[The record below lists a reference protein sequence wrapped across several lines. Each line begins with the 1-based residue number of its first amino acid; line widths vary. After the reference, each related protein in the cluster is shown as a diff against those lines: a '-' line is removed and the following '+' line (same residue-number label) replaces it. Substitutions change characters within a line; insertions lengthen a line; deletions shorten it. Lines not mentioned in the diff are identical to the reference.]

1 MIIKERSEQMLTEEQ
16 EDYLKSIFGL
26 NGTTDYVSNKNLAQ
40 DLGIK
45 PSSVSE
51 MMLRLKKDDYVDI
64 RPYKGVKLT
73 QKGLDHTANIIK
85 RHRLI
90 ERFLIEELEYSWDE
104 VHEEA
109 EILEHRVSDRFIEK
123 IDKLMGYPK
132 TCPHGGIIPRENQ
145 IEELYNTSLN
155 EFEVGDDVI
164 IKRVMDYVNL
174 LDYLS
179 NQDLNIGNV
188 VTINNKDSLNQ
199 IIELKLN
206 NKTIM
211 ISETNASYL
220 FGIKK

>member
-1 MIIKERSEQMLTEEQ
+1 MLTEEQ
-16 EDYLKSIFGL
+16 EDYLKAIFGL
-26 NGTTDYVSNKNLAQ
+26 NGTTDYVSNKNLAN
-40 DLGIK
+40 DLNIK

-73 QKGLDHTANIIK
+73 EKGLNHTANIIK

-90 ERFLIEELEYSWDE
+90 ERFLIEELEYTWDE

-109 EILEHRVSDRFIEK
+109 EILEHRVSNRFIEK
-123 IDKLMGYPK
+123 IDKLMDYPD

-145 IEELYNTSLN
+145 IEEIYNTSLN
-155 EFEVGDDVI
+155 EFEVGEDI
-164 IKRVMDYVNL
+164 EIKRVMDYVSL

-179 NQDLNIGNV
+179 NQELNIGDI
-188 VTINNKDSLNQ
+188 VTISKKDELNQ

-206 NKTIM
+206 DKTII
-211 ISETNASYL
+211 ISETNAAYL
-220 FGIKK
+220 FGAKVED

>member
-1 MIIKERSEQMLTEEQ
+1 MLTEEQ
-16 EDYLKSIFGL
+16 EDYLKAIFGL

-40 DLGIK
+40 DLNIK

-73 QKGLDHTANIIK
+73 QKGLDHTTNIIK

-90 ERFLIEELEYSWDE
+90 ERFLIEELEYTWDE
-104 VHEEA
+104 VHGEA
-109 EILEHRVSDRFIEK
+109 EILEHRVSDRFIDK
-123 IDKLMGYPK
+123 IDKLMGYPT

-145 IEELYNTSLN
+145 IEEIYNTSLN
-155 EFEVGDDVI
+155 DFEIGDDVE

-179 NQDLNIGNV
+179 NQELHIGDV
-188 VTINNKDSLNQ
+188 VTISNKDSLNQ
-199 IIELKLN
+199 LIELKLKD
-206 NKTIM
+206 KTIM

-220 FGIKK
+220 FGIKQLNK

>member
-1 MIIKERSEQMLTEEQ
+1 MLTEEQ
-16 EDYLKSIFGL
+16 EDYLKAIFGL

-40 DLGIK
+40 DLNIK

-73 QKGLDHTANIIK
+73 QKGLDHTTNIIK

-90 ERFLIEELEYSWDE
+90 ERFLIEELEYTWDE

-109 EILEHRVSDRFIEK
+109 EILEHRVSDRFIDK
-123 IDKLMGYPK
+123 IDKLMGYPT

-145 IEELYNTSLN
+145 IEEIYNTSLN
-155 EFEVGDDVI
+155 EFEIGDDVE

-179 NQDLNIGNV
+179 NQELHIGDL
-188 VTINNKDSLNQ
+188 VTISNKDSLNQ
-199 IIELKLN
+199 LIELKLKD
-206 NKTIM
+206 KTIM

-220 FGIKK
+220 FGIKTA

>member
-1 MIIKERSEQMLTEEQ
+1 MLTEEQ
-16 EDYLKSIFGL
+16 EDYLKAIFGL

-40 DLGIK
+40 DLNIK

-73 QKGLDHTANIIK
+73 QKGLDHTTNIIK

-90 ERFLIEELEYSWDE
+90 ERFLIEELEYTWDE

-109 EILEHRVSDRFIEK
+109 EILEHRVSDRFIDK
-123 IDKLMGYPK
+123 IDKLMGYPT

-145 IEELYNTSLN
+145 LEEIYNTSLN
-155 EFEVGDDVI
+155 KFEIGDDVE

-179 NQDLNIGNV
+179 NQELHIGDV
-188 VTINNKDSLNQ
+188 VTISNKDSLNQ
-199 IIELKLN
+199 LIELKLKD
-206 NKTIM
+206 KTIM

-220 FGIKK
+220 FGIKTA

>member
-1 MIIKERSEQMLTEEQ
+1 MLTEEQ
-16 EDYLKSIFGL
+16 EDYLKAIFGL

-40 DLGIK
+40 DLNIK

-73 QKGLDHTANIIK
+73 QKGLDHTTNIIK

-90 ERFLIEELEYSWDE
+90 ERFLIEELEYTWDE

-109 EILEHRVSDRFIEK
+109 EILEHRVSDCFIDK
-123 IDKLMGYPK
+123 IDKLMGYPT

-145 IEELYNTSLN
+145 IEEIYNTSLN
-155 EFEVGDDVI
+155 EFEIGDDVE

-179 NQDLNIGNV
+179 NQELHIGDV
-188 VTINNKDSLNQ
+188 VTISNKDSLNQ
-199 IIELKLN
+199 LIELKLKD
-206 NKTIM
+206 KTIM

-220 FGIKK
+220 FGIKTA

>member
-1 MIIKERSEQMLTEEQ
+1 MLTEEQ
-16 EDYLKSIFGL
+16 EDYLKAIFGL

-40 DLGIK
+40 DLNIK

-73 QKGLDHTANIIK
+73 QKGLDHTTNIIK

-90 ERFLIEELEYSWDE
+90 ERFLIEELEYTWDE

-109 EILEHRVSDRFIEK
+109 EILEHRVSDRFIDK
-123 IDKLMGYPK
+123 IDKLMGYPT

-145 IEELYNTSLN
+145 IEEIYNTSLN
-155 EFEVGDDVI
+155 EFEIGDDVE

-179 NQDLNIGNV
+179 NQELHIGDV
-188 VTINNKDSLNQ
+188 VTISNKDSLNQ
-199 IIELKLN
+199 LIELKLED
-206 NKTIM
+206 KTIM

-220 FGIKK
+220 FGIKTA

>member
-1 MIIKERSEQMLTEEQ
+1 MLTEEQ
-16 EDYLKSIFGL
+16 EDYLKAIFGL

-40 DLGIK
+40 DLNIK

-73 QKGLDHTANIIK
+73 QKGLNHTTNIIK

-90 ERFLIEELEYSWDE
+90 ERFLIEELEYTWDE

-109 EILEHRVSDRFIEK
+109 EILEHRVSDRFIDK
-123 IDKLMGYPK
+123 IDKLMGYPT

-145 IEELYNTSLN
+145 LEEIYNTSLN
-155 EFEVGDDVI
+155 EFEIGDDVE

-179 NQDLNIGNV
+179 NQELHIGDV
-188 VTINNKDSLNQ
+188 VTISNKDSLNQ
-199 IIELKLN
+199 LIELKLKD
-206 NKTIM
+206 KTIM

-220 FGIKK
+220 FGIKTT

>member
-1 MIIKERSEQMLTEEQ
+1 MLTEEQ

-26 NGTTDYVSNKNLAQ
+26 NGTIDYVSNKNLAQ
-40 DLGIK
+40 DLNIK

-51 MMLRLKKDDYVDI
+51 MMLRLKKDNYVDI

-73 QKGLDHTANIIK
+73 QKGIDHTTNIIK

-90 ERFLIEELEYSWDE
+90 ERFLIEELEYTWDE

-123 IDKLMGYPK
+123 IDKLMGYPT
-132 TCPHGGIIPRENQ
+132 TCPHGGIIPREHQ
-145 IEELYNTSLN
+145 IEEIYNTSLN
-155 EFEVGDDVI
+155 EFEIGDDVE

-179 NQDLNIGNV
+179 NQELHIGDV
-188 VTINNKDSLNQ
+188 VTISNKDKLNQ
-199 IIELKLN
+199 LIELKLKE
-206 NKTIM
+206 KTIM

-220 FGIKK
+220 FGIKIT

>member
-1 MIIKERSEQMLTEEQ
+1 MLTEEQ
-16 EDYLKSIFGL
+16 EDYLKAIFGL

-40 DLGIK
+40 DLNIK

-73 QKGLDHTANIIK
+73 QKGLDHTTNIIK

-90 ERFLIEELEYSWDE
+90 ERFLIEELEYTWDE

-109 EILEHRVSDRFIEK
+109 EILEHRVSDRFIDK
-123 IDKLMGYPK
+123 IDKLMGYPT

-145 IEELYNTSLN
+145 IEEIYNTSLN
-155 EFEVGDDVI
+155 EFEIGNDVE

-179 NQDLNIGNV
+179 NQELHIGDV
-188 VTINNKDSLNQ
+188 VTISNKDSLNQ
-199 IIELKLN
+199 LIELKLKD
-206 NKTIM
+206 KTIM

-220 FGIKK
+220 FGIKTA

>member
-1 MIIKERSEQMLTEEQ
+1 MLTEEQ
-16 EDYLKSIFGL
+16 EDYLKAIFGL

-40 DLGIK
+40 DLNIK

-51 MMLRLKKDDYVDI
+51 MMLRLKKDDYVEI

-73 QKGLDHTANIIK
+73 QKGLNHTTNIIK

-90 ERFLIEELEYSWDE
+90 ERFLIEELEYTWDE

-109 EILEHRVSDRFIEK
+109 EILEHRVSDRFIDK
-123 IDKLMGYPK
+123 IDKLMGYPT

-145 IEELYNTSLN
+145 IEEIYNTSLN
-155 EFEVGDDVI
+155 EFEIGDDVE

-179 NQDLNIGNV
+179 NQELHIGDV
-188 VTINNKDSLNQ
+188 VTISNKDSLNQ
-199 IIELKLN
+199 LIELKLKD
-206 NKTIM
+206 KTIM

-220 FGIKK
+220 FGIKTA

>member
-1 MIIKERSEQMLTEEQ
+1 MLTEEQ
-16 EDYLKSIFGL
+16 EDYLKAIFGL
-26 NGTTDYVSNKNLAQ
+26 NGTTDYVSNKNLAH
-40 DLGIK
+40 DLDIK

-73 QKGLDHTANIIK
+73 QKGLNHTANIIK

-109 EILEHRVSDRFIEK
+109 EILEHRVSDRFIDK
-123 IDKLMGYPK
+123 IDKLMGYPD

-145 IEELYNTSLN
+145 IEERYNTSLN
-155 EFEVGDDVI
+155 EFELGDDVE

-179 NQDLNIGNV
+179 NQELHIGDI
-188 VTINNKDSLNQ
+188 VTISKKDSLNQ

-206 NKTIM
+206 SKTIM

>member
-1 MIIKERSEQMLTEEQ
+1 MLTEEQ
-16 EDYLKSIFGL
+16 EDYLKAIFGL

-40 DLGIK
+40 DLNIK

-73 QKGLDHTANIIK
+73 QKGLGHTTNIIK

-90 ERFLIEELEYSWDE
+90 ERFLIEELEYTWDE

-109 EILEHRVSDRFIEK
+109 EILEHRVSDRFIDK
-123 IDKLMGYPK
+123 IDKLMGYPT

-145 IEELYNTSLN
+145 IEEIYNTSLN
-155 EFEVGDDVI
+155 EFEIGDDVE

-179 NQDLNIGNV
+179 NQELHIGDV
-188 VTINNKDSLNQ
+188 
-199 IIELKLN
+199 
-206 NKTIM
+206 
-211 ISETNASYL
+211 
-220 FGIKK
+220 

>member
-1 MIIKERSEQMLTEEQ
+1 MLTEEQ
-16 EDYLKSIFGL
+16 EDYLKAIFGL

-40 DLGIK
+40 DLNIK

-73 QKGLDHTANIIK
+73 QKGLDHTTNIIK

-90 ERFLIEELEYSWDE
+90 ERFLIEELEYTWDE

-109 EILEHRVSDRFIEK
+109 EILEHRVSDRFIDK
-123 IDKLMGYPK
+123 IDKLMGYPT

-145 IEELYNTSLN
+145 IEEIYNTSLN
-155 EFEVGDDVI
+155 EFEIGDDVE

-179 NQDLNIGNV
+179 NQELHIGDV
-188 VTINNKDSLNQ
+188 VTISNKDSLNQ
-199 IIELKLN
+199 LIELKLKD
-206 NKTIM
+206 KTIM

-220 FGIKK
+220 FGIKPA

>member
-1 MIIKERSEQMLTEEQ
+1 MLTEEQ
-16 EDYLKSIFGL
+16 EDYLKAIFGL

-40 DLGIK
+40 DLNIK

-73 QKGLDHTANIIK
+73 QKGLDHTTNIIK

-90 ERFLIEELEYSWDE
+90 ERFLIEELEYTWDE
-104 VHEEA
+104 VHGEA
-109 EILEHRVSDRFIEK
+109 EILEHRVSDRFIDK
-123 IDKLMGYPK
+123 IDKLMGYPT

-145 IEELYNTSLN
+145 IEEIYNTSLN
-155 EFEVGDDVI
+155 EFEIGDDVE

-179 NQDLNIGNV
+179 NQELHIGDV
-188 VTINNKDSLNQ
+188 VTISNKDSLNQ
-199 IIELKLN
+199 LIELKLKD
-206 NKTIM
+206 KTIM

-220 FGIKK
+220 FGIKTA

>member
-1 MIIKERSEQMLTEEQ
+1 MLTEEQ
-16 EDYLKSIFGL
+16 EDYLKAIFGL

-40 DLGIK
+40 DLNIK

-73 QKGLDHTANIIK
+73 QKGLDHTTNIIK

-90 ERFLIEELEYSWDE
+90 ERFLIEELEYTWDE

-109 EILEHRVSDRFIEK
+109 EILEHRVSDRFIDK
-123 IDKLMGYPK
+123 IDKLMGYPT

-145 IEELYNTSLN
+145 IEEIYNTSLN
-155 EFEVGDDVI
+155 EFEIGDDVE

-179 NQDLNIGNV
+179 NQELHIGDV
-188 VTINNKDSLNQ
+188 VTISNKDSLNQ
-199 IIELKLN
+199 LIELKLED
-206 NKTIM
+206 KTIM

>member
-1 MIIKERSEQMLTEEQ
+1 MLTEEQ
-16 EDYLKSIFGL
+16 EDYLKAIFGL

-40 DLGIK
+40 DLNIK

-73 QKGLDHTANIIK
+73 QKGLNHTTNIIK

-90 ERFLIEELEYSWDE
+90 ERFLIEELEYTWDE

-109 EILEHRVSDRFIEK
+109 EILEHRVSDRFIDK
-123 IDKLMGYPK
+123 IDKLMGYPT

-145 IEELYNTSLN
+145 LEEIYNTSLN
-155 EFEVGDDVI
+155 EFEIGDDVE

-179 NQDLNIGNV
+179 NQELHIGDV
-188 VTINNKDSLNQ
+188 VTISNKDSLNQ
-199 IIELKLN
+199 LIELKLKD
-206 NKTIM
+206 KTIM

-220 FGIKK
+220 FGIKTA

>member
-1 MIIKERSEQMLTEEQ
+1 MLTEEQ
-16 EDYLKSIFGL
+16 EDYLKAIFGL

-40 DLGIK
+40 DLNIK

-73 QKGLDHTANIIK
+73 QKGLNHTTNIIK

-90 ERFLIEELEYSWDE
+90 ERFLIEELEYTWDE

-109 EILEHRVSDRFIEK
+109 EILEHRVSDRFIDK
-123 IDKLMGYPK
+123 IDKLMGYPT

-145 IEELYNTSLN
+145 LEEIYNTSLN
-155 EFEVGDDVI
+155 EFEIGDDVE

-179 NQDLNIGNV
+179 NQELHIGDV
-188 VTINNKDSLNQ
+188 VTISNKDSLNQ
-199 IIELKLN
+199 LIELKLED
-206 NKTIM
+206 KTIM

-220 FGIKK
+220 FGIKTA

>member
-1 MIIKERSEQMLTEEQ
+1 MLTEEQ
-16 EDYLKSIFGL
+16 EDYLKAIFGL

-40 DLGIK
+40 DLNIK

-73 QKGLDHTANIIK
+73 SKGLNHTMNIIK

-90 ERFLIEELEYSWDE
+90 ERYLIEELEYTWDE

-109 EILEHRVSDRFIEK
+109 EVLEHRVSNRFIDK

-145 IEELYNTSLN
+145 IEEIYTTPIS
-155 EFEVGDDVI
+155 EYEVGDEVE

-174 LDYLS
+174 LGYLS
-179 NQDLNIGNV
+179 SEELLIGDV
-188 VTINNKDSLNQ
+188 VKITKKDHLNQ
-199 IIELKLN
+199 LIELSVKN
-206 NKTIM
+206 RTIM

-220 FGIKK
+220 FGVKI

>member
-1 MIIKERSEQMLTEEQ
+1 MLTEEQ
-16 EDYLKSIFGL
+16 EDYLKAIFGL

-40 DLGIK
+40 DLNIK

-73 QKGLDHTANIIK
+73 QKGLDHTTNIIK

-90 ERFLIEELEYSWDE
+90 ERFLIEELEYTWDE
-104 VHEEA
+104 VHGEA
-109 EILEHRVSDRFIEK
+109 EILEHRVSDRFIDK
-123 IDKLMGYPK
+123 IDKLMGYPA

-145 IEELYNTSLN
+145 IEEIYNTSLN
-155 EFEVGDDVI
+155 DFEIGDDVE

-179 NQDLNIGNV
+179 NQELHIGDV
-188 VTINNKDSLNQ
+188 VTISNKDSLNQ
-199 IIELKLN
+199 LIELKLKD
-206 NKTIM
+206 KTIM

-220 FGIKK
+220 FGIKTA

>member
-1 MIIKERSEQMLTEEQ
+1 MLTEEQ
-16 EDYLKSIFGL
+16 EDYLKAIFGL

-40 DLGIK
+40 DLNIK

-73 QKGLDHTANIIK
+73 QKGLDHTTNIIK

-90 ERFLIEELEYSWDE
+90 ERFLIEELEYTWDE

-109 EILEHRVSDRFIEK
+109 EILEHRVSDRFIDK
-123 IDKLMGYPK
+123 IDKLMGYPT

-145 IEELYNTSLN
+145 IEEIYNTSLN
-155 EFEVGDDVI
+155 EFEIGDDVE

-179 NQDLNIGNV
+179 NQELHIGDV
-188 VTINNKDSLNQ
+188 VTISNKDSLNQ
-199 IIELKLN
+199 LIELKLKD
-206 NKTIM
+206 KTIM

-220 FGIKK
+220 FGIKTV

>member
-1 MIIKERSEQMLTEEQ
+1 MLTEEQ
-16 EDYLKSIFGL
+16 EDYLKAIFGL

-40 DLGIK
+40 DLNIK

-73 QKGLDHTANIIK
+73 QKGLDHTTNIIK

-90 ERFLIEELEYSWDE
+90 ERFLIEELEYTWDE

-109 EILEHRVSDRFIEK
+109 EILEHRVSDRFIDK
-123 IDKLMGYPK
+123 IDKLMGYPT

-145 IEELYNTSLN
+145 IEEIYNTSLN
-155 EFEVGDDVI
+155 EFEIGDDVE

-179 NQDLNIGNV
+179 NQELHIGDV
-188 VTINNKDSLNQ
+188 VTISNKDSLNQ
-199 IIELKLN
+199 LIELKLKD
-206 NKTIM
+206 KTIM

-220 FGIKK
+220 FGIKTA

>member
-1 MIIKERSEQMLTEEQ
+1 MLTEEQ
-16 EDYLKSIFGL
+16 EDYLKAIFGL

-40 DLGIK
+40 DLNIK

-73 QKGLDHTANIIK
+73 QKGLDHTTNIIK

-90 ERFLIEELEYSWDE
+90 ERFLIEELEYTWDE

-109 EILEHRVSDRFIEK
+109 EILEHRVSDRFIDK
-123 IDKLMGYPK
+123 IDKLMGYPT

-145 IEELYNTSLN
+145 IEEIYNTSLN
-155 EFEVGDDVI
+155 DFEIGDDVE

-179 NQDLNIGNV
+179 NQELHIGDV
-188 VTINNKDSLNQ
+188 VTISNKDSLNQ
-199 IIELKLN
+199 LIELKLKD
-206 NKTIM
+206 KTIM

-220 FGIKK
+220 FGIKTA

>member
-1 MIIKERSEQMLTEEQ
+1 MLTEEQ
-16 EDYLKSIFGL
+16 EDYLKAIFGL

-40 DLGIK
+40 DLNIK

-73 QKGLDHTANIIK
+73 QKGLDHTTNIIK

-90 ERFLIEELEYSWDE
+90 ERFLIEELEYTWDE

-109 EILEHRVSDRFIEK
+109 EILEHRVSDRFIDK
-123 IDKLMGYPK
+123 IDKLMGYPT

-145 IEELYNTSLN
+145 IEEIYNTSLN
-155 EFEVGDDVI
+155 EFEIGDDVE

-179 NQDLNIGNV
+179 NQELHIGDV
-188 VTINNKDSLNQ
+188 VTISNKDSLNQ
-199 IIELKLN
+199 LIELKLKY
-206 NKTIM
+206 KTIM

-220 FGIKK
+220 FGIKTA

>member
-1 MIIKERSEQMLTEEQ
+1 MLTEEQ
-16 EDYLKSIFGL
+16 EDYLKAIFGL

-40 DLGIK
+40 DLNIK

-73 QKGLDHTANIIK
+73 QKGLDHTTNIIK

-90 ERFLIEELEYSWDE
+90 ERFLIEELEYTWDE

-109 EILEHRVSDRFIEK
+109 EILEHRVSDRFIDK
-123 IDKLMGYPK
+123 IDKLMGYPT

-145 IEELYNTSLN
+145 IEEIYNTSLN
-155 EFEVGDDVI
+155 EFEIGDDVE

-179 NQDLNIGNV
+179 NQELHIGDV
-188 VTINNKDSLNQ
+188 VTISNKDSLNQ
-199 IIELKLN
+199 LIELKLKD
-206 NKTIM
+206 KTIM
-211 ISETNASYL
+211 ISEINASYL
-220 FGIKK
+220 FGIKKA

>member
-1 MIIKERSEQMLTEEQ
+1 MLTEEQ
-16 EDYLKSIFGL
+16 EDYLKAIFGL

-40 DLGIK
+40 DLNIK

-73 QKGLDHTANIIK
+73 QKGLDHTTNIIK

-90 ERFLIEELEYSWDE
+90 ERFLIEELEYTWGE
-104 VHEEA
+104 VHEKA
-109 EILEHRVSDRFIEK
+109 EILEHRVSDRFIDK
-123 IDKLMGYPK
+123 IDKLMGYPT

-145 IEELYNTSLN
+145 IEEIYNTSLN
-155 EFEVGDDVI
+155 EFEIGDDVE

-179 NQDLNIGNV
+179 NQELHIGDV
-188 VTINNKDSLNQ
+188 VTISNKDSLNQ
-199 IIELKLN
+199 LIELKLED
-206 NKTIM
+206 KTIM

-220 FGIKK
+220 FGIKTA

>member
-1 MIIKERSEQMLTEEQ
+1 MIIKVRSDQMLTEEQ
-16 EDYLKSIFGL
+16 EDYLKAIFGL
-26 NGTTDYVSNKNLAQ
+26 NGTTDYVSNKNLAH
-40 DLGIK
+40 DLDIK

-73 QKGLDHTANIIK
+73 QKGLNHTANIIK

-109 EILEHRVSDRFIEK
+109 EILEHRVSDRFIDK
-123 IDKLMGYPK
+123 IDKLMGYPD

-145 IEELYNTSLN
+145 IEERYNTSLN
-155 EFEVGDDVI
+155 EFELGDDVE

-179 NQDLNIGNV
+179 NQELHIGDI
-188 VTINNKDSLNQ
+188 VTISKKDSLNQ

-206 NKTIM
+206 SKTIM

>member
-1 MIIKERSEQMLTEEQ
+1 MLTEEQ
-16 EDYLKSIFGL
+16 EDYLKAIFGL

-40 DLGIK
+40 DLNIK

-51 MMLRLKKDDYVDI
+51 MMLRLKKDNYVDI

-73 QKGLDHTANIIK
+73 QKGLDHTTNIIK

-90 ERFLIEELEYSWDE
+90 ERFLIEELEYTWDE

-109 EILEHRVSDRFIEK
+109 EILEHRVSDRFIDK
-123 IDKLMGYPK
+123 IDKLMGYPT

-145 IEELYNTSLN
+145 IEEIYNTSLN
-155 EFEVGDDVI
+155 EFEIGDDVE

-179 NQDLNIGNV
+179 NQELHIGDV
-188 VTINNKDSLNQ
+188 VTISNKDSLNQ
-199 IIELKLN
+199 LIELKLED
-206 NKTIM
+206 KTIM

-220 FGIKK
+220 FGIKTA

>member
-1 MIIKERSEQMLTEEQ
+1 MLTEEQ
-16 EDYLKSIFGL
+16 EDYLKAIFGL

-40 DLGIK
+40 DLNIK

-73 QKGLDHTANIIK
+73 QKGLGHTTNIIK

-90 ERFLIEELEYSWDE
+90 ERFLIEELEYTWDE

-109 EILEHRVSDRFIEK
+109 EILEHRVSDRFIDK
-123 IDKLMGYPK
+123 IDKLMGYPT

-145 IEELYNTSLN
+145 IEEIYNTSLN
-155 EFEVGDDVI
+155 EFEIGDDVE

-179 NQDLNIGNV
+179 NQELHIGDV
-188 VTINNKDSLNQ
+188 VTISNKDSLNQ
-199 IIELKLN
+199 LIELKLKD
-206 NKTIM
+206 KTIM

-220 FGIKK
+220 FGIKTA

>member
-1 MIIKERSEQMLTEEQ
+1 MLTEEQ
-16 EDYLKSIFGL
+16 EDYLKAIFGL

-40 DLGIK
+40 DLNIK

-73 QKGLDHTANIIK
+73 QKGLDHTTNIIK

-90 ERFLIEELEYSWDE
+90 ERFLIEELEYTWDE

-109 EILEHRVSDRFIEK
+109 EILEHRVSDRFIDK
-123 IDKLMGYPK
+123 IDKLMGYPI

-145 IEELYNTSLN
+145 IEEIYNTSLN
-155 EFEVGDDVI
+155 EFEIGDDVE

-179 NQDLNIGNV
+179 NQELHIGDV
-188 VTINNKDSLNQ
+188 VTISNKDSLNQ
-199 IIELKLN
+199 LIELKLKD
-206 NKTIM
+206 KTIM

-220 FGIKK
+220 FGIKTA

>member
-1 MIIKERSEQMLTEEQ
+1 MLTEEQ
-16 EDYLKSIFGL
+16 EDYLKAIFGL
-26 NGTTDYVSNKNLAQ
+26 NGTIDYVSNKNLAQ
-40 DLGIK
+40 DLNIK

-73 QKGLDHTANIIK
+73 QKGLDHTTNIIK

-90 ERFLIEELEYSWDE
+90 ERFLIEELEYTWDE

-109 EILEHRVSDRFIEK
+109 EILEHRVSDRFIDK
-123 IDKLMGYPK
+123 IDKLMGYPT

-145 IEELYNTSLN
+145 IEEIYNTSLN
-155 EFEVGDDVI
+155 EFEIGDDVE

-179 NQDLNIGNV
+179 NQELHIGDV
-188 VTINNKDSLNQ
+188 VTISNKDSLNQ
-199 IIELKLN
+199 LIELKLKD
-206 NKTIM
+206 KTIM

-220 FGIKK
+220 FGIKTA

>member
-1 MIIKERSEQMLTEEQ
+1 MLTEEQ
-16 EDYLKSIFGL
+16 EDYLKAIFGL

-40 DLGIK
+40 DLNIK

-73 QKGLDHTANIIK
+73 QKGLDHTTNIIK

-90 ERFLIEELEYSWDE
+90 ERFLIEELEYTWDE
-104 VHEEA
+104 VHGEA
-109 EILEHRVSDRFIEK
+109 EILEHRVSDRFIDK
-123 IDKLMGYPK
+123 IDKLMGYPT

-145 IEELYNTSLN
+145 IEEIYNTSLN
-155 EFEVGDDVI
+155 DFEIGDDVE

-179 NQDLNIGNV
+179 NQELHIGDV
-188 VTINNKDSLNQ
+188 VTISNKDSLNQ
-199 IIELKLN
+199 LIELKLKD
-206 NKTIM
+206 KTIM

-220 FGIKK
+220 FGIKTA

>member
-1 MIIKERSEQMLTEEQ
+1 MLTEEQ
-16 EDYLKSIFGL
+16 EDYLKAIFGL

-40 DLGIK
+40 DLNIK

-73 QKGLDHTANIIK
+73 QKGLDHTTNIIK

-90 ERFLIEELEYSWDE
+90 ERFLIEELEYTWDE

-109 EILEHRVSDRFIEK
+109 EILEHRVSDRFIDK
-123 IDKLMGYPK
+123 IDKLMGYPT

-145 IEELYNTSLN
+145 IEEIYNTSLN
-155 EFEVGDDVI
+155 DFEIGDDVE

-179 NQDLNIGNV
+179 NQELHIGDV
-188 VTINNKDSLNQ
+188 VTISNKDSLNQ
-199 IIELKLN
+199 LIELKLKD
-206 NKTIM
+206 KTIM

-220 FGIKK
+220 FGIKQLNK

>member
-1 MIIKERSEQMLTEEQ
+1 MLTEEQ
-16 EDYLKSIFGL
+16 EDYLKAIFGL

-40 DLGIK
+40 DLNIK

-51 MMLRLKKDDYVDI
+51 MMLRLKKDDFVDI

-73 QKGLDHTANIIK
+73 QKGLDHTTNIIK

-90 ERFLIEELEYSWDE
+90 ERFLIEELEYTWDE

-109 EILEHRVSDRFIEK
+109 EILEHRVSDRFIDK
-123 IDKLMGYPK
+123 IDKLMGYPT

-145 IEELYNTSLN
+145 IEEIYNTSLN
-155 EFEVGDDVI
+155 EFEIGDDVE

-179 NQDLNIGNV
+179 NQELHIGDV
-188 VTINNKDSLNQ
+188 VTISNKDSLNQ
-199 IIELKLN
+199 LIELKLKD
-206 NKTIM
+206 KTIM

-220 FGIKK
+220 FGIKTA

>member
-1 MIIKERSEQMLTEEQ
+1 MLTEEQ
-16 EDYLKSIFGL
+16 EDYLKAIFGL
-26 NGTTDYVSNKNLAQ
+26 NGTTDFVSNKNLAH

-51 MMLRLKKDDYVDI
+51 MMLRLKKDEYVDI

-73 QKGLDHTANIIK
+73 PKGLQHTTNIIK

-90 ERFLIEELEYSWDE
+90 ERFLIEELEYAWDE

-109 EILEHRVSDRFIEK
+109 EILEHRVSDRFINK
-123 IDKLMGYPK
+123 IDKMMGYPD

-145 IEELYNTSLN
+145 VEEIYTIPLNTY
-155 EFEVGDDVI
+155 EVGDNVE
-164 IKRVMDYVNL
+164 IKRVMDYVIL

-179 NQDLNIGNV
+179 SEALQIGDTV
-188 VTINNKDSLNQ
+188 KITKKDSLNQ
-199 IIELKLN
+199 LIELTVHD
-206 NKTIM
+206 KTVM
-211 ISETNASYL
+211 ISDTNASYI

>member
-1 MIIKERSEQMLTEEQ
+1 MLTEEQ
-16 EDYLKSIFGL
+16 EDYLKAIFGL

-40 DLGIK
+40 DLNIK

-73 QKGLDHTANIIK
+73 QKGLDHTTNIIK

-90 ERFLIEELEYSWDE
+90 ERFLIEELEYTWDE
-104 VHEEA
+104 VHGEA
-109 EILEHRVSDRFIEK
+109 EILEHRVSDLFIDK
-123 IDKLMGYPK
+123 IDKLMGYPT

-145 IEELYNTSLN
+145 IEEIYNTSLN
-155 EFEVGDDVI
+155 DFEIGDDVE

-179 NQDLNIGNV
+179 NQELHIGDV
-188 VTINNKDSLNQ
+188 VTISNKDSLNQ
-199 IIELKLN
+199 LIELKLKD
-206 NKTIM
+206 KTIM

-220 FGIKK
+220 FGIKTA

>member
-1 MIIKERSEQMLTEEQ
+1 MLTEEQ
-16 EDYLKSIFGL
+16 EDYLKAIFGL
-26 NGTTDYVSNKNLAQ
+26 NGTTDYVSNKNLAH
-40 DLGIK
+40 DLDIK

-73 QKGLDHTANIIK
+73 QKGLNHTANIIK

-109 EILEHRVSDRFIEK
+109 EILEHRVSDRFIDK
-123 IDKLMGYPK
+123 IDKLMGYPD

-145 IEELYNTSLN
+145 IEERYNTSLN
-155 EFEVGDDVI
+155 EFELGDDVE

-179 NQDLNIGNV
+179 NQELHIGDI
-188 VTINNKDSLNQ
+188 VTISNKDSLNQ

-206 NKTIM
+206 SKTIM